1 MSLHNGE
8 PDNTRDSLV
17 LGLNTERLSQNVCY
31 GPLSFLEWL
40 DQTTNWVEVGND
52 FLATMLVRGLGFAPD
67 VTVASVADKNAA
79 EIIDTLSHYRLALS
93 DTDPTKGLI
102 AQMIDS
108 YRDVF
113 LTPATAIMLPLN
125 QYPWFERTL
134 PGSGNLACTSN
145 GSQRRAIYQAMF
157 FIMELNKS
165 PQDKKTDNQST
176 TQSLLRGL
184 KPAILTIYHPQLGDT
199 VNDAMVIK
207 PYDFNWRIGHL
218 VRGLISDDDLRW
230 PNVIQTLHGRIL
242 HA

>member
-17 LGLNTERLSQNVCY
+17 LELNAKRLSQNVCY

-40 DQTTNWVEVGND
+40 DQTTNWAEVGND
-52 FLATMLVRGLGFAPD
+52 FLATMLVRGLGFSPD

-79 EIIDTLSHYRLALS
+79 EIIDTLSRYRLALS

-125 QYPWFERTL
+125 QYPWLERTL

-157 FIMELNKS
+157 FIMMLDES
-165 PQDKKTDNQST
+165 RQDETIDDQST
-176 TQSLLRGL
+176 PQFLRGL
-184 KPAILTIYHPQLGDT
+184 KPATLTIYHPQLDDT
-199 VNDAMVIK
+199 VNDVMAIE
-207 PYDFNWRIGHL
+207 PHDFNWRIEHL

-230 PNVIQTLHGRIL
+230 PNVAQTLHGRIL

>member
-8 PDNTRDSLV
+8 SGNTRD
-17 LGLNTERLSQNVCY
+17 GLMLELDTKRLSQNVCY
-31 GPLSFLEWL
+31 GPLSFLRWL
-40 DQTTNWVEVGND
+40 DQTTNWAEVGND
-52 FLATMLVRGLGFAPD
+52 FLATMLVRGLGFSPD

-79 EIIDTLSHYRLALS
+79 EITDTLSRYRLALS

-102 AQMIDS
+102 TQMIDS

-125 QYPWFERTL
+125 QYPWLERTL

-145 GSQRRAIYQAMF
+145 GSQRRVIYQAMF
-157 FIMELNKS
+157 FIMMLDKS
-165 PQDKKTDNQST
+165 HQDKAIDDQPTPQF
-176 TQSLLRGL
+176 LRGL
-184 KPAILTIYHPQLGDT
+184 KPATLTIYHPQLGDT
-199 VNDAMVIK
+199 VNDVMAIE
-207 PYDFNWRIGHL
+207 PHDFNWRIEHL

-230 PNVIQTLHGRIL
+230 PNVTQTLHGRIL